1 MSASSV
7 ISESEA
13 SAVGTMD
20 RQIVCFGIPAFEV
33 AVARLHDPSLSTRPL
48 AIAPLN
54 TARALL
60 RKVSTESEQ
69 AGLAVGMSVEQARRV
84 CPSLQILSPN
94 PSRVRTAEASLLHIV
109 NRYAP
114 IWEPVQAGSF
124 VMDLTGTGRL
134 FGPSYDVAAKVQ
146 HEVLT
151 QYRLDG
157 VAGVGSNK
165 LVAQT
170 AATLIQPSELYDVR
184 PGSELV
190 FMAPLSVRTLPGLQR
205 PCMRQVLT
213 RLDDLNLD
221 TLGDVAES
229 PVEALEV
236 ALGDYAGELS
246 RWAQGIDSM
255 PVLPPASQPT
265 LEEMVLLD
273 PDEVDDPVLTGRLLD
288 ALQRLCRTLRSQ
300 RRVCGRLSLTIRYS
314 DHMEV
319 TKHQR
324 VIPETCWECDLSSV
338 VLSLFQKCM
347 RRRIRLRA
355 MTLSMAG
362 LTGFTEQGVLFDA
375 RSPEEQRRQERA
387 KKLAVALDTLH
398 ARFGEQVIR
407 YGRSG

>member
-1 MSASSV
+1 
-7 ISESEA
+7 
-13 SAVGTMD
+13 MD
-20 RQIVCFGIPAFEV
+20 RQIACFGIPAFEV

-48 AIAPLN
+48 AIAPLI
-54 TARALL
+54 TSRACL
-60 RKVSTESEQ
+60 REVSSEAEQ
-69 AGLAVGMSVEQARRV
+69 AGLAIGMSVEQARRV
-84 CPSLQILSPN
+84 CPSLHILSPN
-94 PSRVRTAEASLLHIV
+94 PSRIRTAEASLLHIV
-109 NRYAP
+109 SRYAP
-114 IWEPVQAGSF
+114 VWEPVQSGSF

-134 FGPSYDVAAKVQ
+134 FGPPHDVAAKVQ

-184 PGSELV
+184 PGSEPV
-190 FMAPLSVRTLPGLQR
+190 FMAPLSVRTLLGLQR
-205 PCMRQVLT
+205 PCMRHVLS

-229 PVEALEV
+229 PVDALEV
-236 ALGDYAGELS
+236 ALGDYAGQLS
-246 RWAQGIDSM
+246 RWAQGIDSL
-255 PVLPPASQPT
+255 PVLPPASQPH

-273 PDEVDDPVLTGRLLD
+273 PDEIDDPVLTSRLLD

-314 DHMEV
+314 DHLEV
-319 TKHQR
+319 SKHER
-324 VIPETCWECDLSSV
+324 VTLETCWEYDLSPM

-347 RRRIRLRA
+347 RRSIRLRT

-362 LTGFTEQGVLFDA
+362 LTGLTEQGVLFDA
-375 RSPEEQRRQERA
+375 RPVEEQRRLERA
-387 KKLAVALDTLH
+387 KKLAVALDQLH

-407 YGRSG
+407 YGRNR

>member
-1 MSASSV
+1 MV
-7 ISESEA
+7 
-13 SAVGTMD
+13 

-33 AVARLHDPSLSTRPL
+33 AIARLHDPSLSTRPL

-54 TARALL
+54 TSRACL
-60 RKVSTESEQ
+60 REVSSEAEQ
-69 AGLAVGMSVEQARRV
+69 EGLAVGMAVEQARRI
-84 CPSLQILSPN
+84 CPSLHVLSQN
-94 PSRVRTAEASLLHIV
+94 PSRIHTAEESLLHIV
-109 NRYAP
+109 RRYAP
-114 IWEPVQAGSF
+114 VWEPVQPGSF

-134 FGPSYDVAAKVQ
+134 FGPAYDIAAKVQ
-146 HEVLT
+146 HEVLA
-151 QYRLDG
+151 QYQLDG

-184 PGSELV
+184 PGSEPM

-229 PVEALEV
+229 PVDALEM
-236 ALGDYAGELS
+236 ALGDYAGQLS
-246 RWAQGIDSM
+246 RWAQGIDSL
-255 PVLPPASQPT
+255 PVLPPASQPH

-273 PDEVDDPVLTGRLLD
+273 PDEIDDPVLTGRLLD
-288 ALQRLCRTLRSQ
+288 ALQRLCRMLRHQ

-314 DHMEV
+314 DHIDV
-319 TKHQR
+319 TKHER
-324 VIPETCWECDLSSV
+324 VTPETCWECDLSSV

-362 LTGFTEQGVLFDA
+362 LTGYAEQGTLFDA
-375 RSPEEQRRQERA
+375 QPDEEQRRHERA
-387 KKLAVALDTLH
+387 KKLAVALDQLH
-398 ARFGEQVIR
+398 TRFGEQSIR
-407 YGRSG
+407 YGRSH

>member
-1 MSASSV
+1 
-7 ISESEA
+7 
-13 SAVGTMD
+13 MD

-33 AVARLHDPSLSTRPL
+33 ALARLYDPSLSTRPV

-54 TARALL
+54 TSRACL
-60 RKVSTESEQ
+60 REVSAEAEQ
-69 AGLAVGMSVEQARRV
+69 AGIGIGMSVEQARRV
-84 CPSLQILSPN
+84 CPSLHVLSAN
-94 PSRVRTAEASLLHIV
+94 PSRIRTTEESLLQIV
-109 NRYAP
+109 SRYAP
-114 IWEPVQAGSF
+114 VWEPVQPGSF

-134 FGPSYDVAAKVQ
+134 FGPAYDIAAKVQ
-146 HEVLT
+146 QDVLA

-184 PGSELV
+184 PGSEPM

-229 PVEALEV
+229 PVDALEV
-236 ALGDYAGELS
+236 ALGDYAGQLS
-246 RWAQGIDSM
+246 RWAQGIDSL
-255 PVLPPASQPT
+255 PVLPPVSQPG
-265 LEEMVLLD
+265 LEETILLD
-273 PDEVDDPVLTGRLLD
+273 PDEIDDPVLAGRLLD

-300 RRVCGRLSLTIRYS
+300 RRVCGSLSLTIRYS
-314 DHMEV
+314 DHLDV
-319 TKHQR
+319 TKHER
-324 VIPETCWECDLSSV
+324 VTPETCWECDLSSV
-338 VLSLFQKCM
+338 VRSLFQKCM

-362 LTGFTEQGVLFDA
+362 LTGFAEQGVLFDA
-375 RSPEEQRRQERA
+375 RPVEEQRRQERA
-387 KKLAVALDTLH
+387 KKLSVVLDQLH
-398 ARFGEQVIR
+398 ARFGEQAIR
-407 YGRSG
+407 YGRSD

>member
-1 MSASSV
+1 
-7 ISESEA
+7 
-13 SAVGTMD
+13 MD
-20 RQIVCFGIPAFEV
+20 RQIVCFGIPVFEV
-33 AVARLHDPSLSTRPL
+33 AVARLHNSSLSTRPV
-48 AIAPLN
+48 AIAPLH
-54 TARALL
+54 TSRALL
-60 RKVSTESEQ
+60 REVSAEAEQ
-69 AGLAVGMSVEQARRV
+69 EGLAVGMSVEQARRV
-84 CPSLQILSPN
+84 CPSLHVLSPN
-94 PSRVRTAEASLLHIV
+94 PTRVRTAEASLLPIV
-109 NRYAP
+109 SRYAP
-114 IWEPVQAGSF
+114 VWEPVQPGSF

-134 FGPSYDVAAKVQ
+134 FGPAYDIAAKVQ
-146 HEVLT
+146 QEVLV

-184 PGSELV
+184 PGSEPV

-229 PVEALEV
+229 PVDALEV
-236 ALGDYAGELS
+236 ALGDYAGQLS
-246 RWAQGIDSM
+246 RWAHGIDSL
-255 PVLPPASQPT
+255 PVLPPDVQPC
-265 LEEMVLLD
+265 LEETVLLD
-273 PDEVDDPVLTGRLLD
+273 PDEIDDPVLTGRLLD

-300 RRVCGRLSLTIRYS
+300 RRVCGRLSLAIRYS
-314 DHMEV
+314 DHLEV
-319 TKHQR
+319 TKHER
-324 VIPETCWECDLSSV
+324 VTPETCWECDLSSV

-362 LTGFTEQGVLFDA
+362 LAGYSEQGVLFDA
-375 RSPEEQRRQERA
+375 RPLEEQRKQDRA
-387 KKLAVALDTLH
+387 RKLSVALDTLH
-398 ARFGEQVIR
+398 ARFGEQSIR